1 MAVVDLSGE
10 QREPPPARPRL
21 LNQLLRLLRQTRP
34 KEEVCG
40 ACTGPAAAFINPAL
54 KIAFTEMDYKVDLF
68 AKQQPGRDRGQVD
81 ISRNLG
87 PAL

>member
-34 KEEVCG
+34 KEEVY
-40 ACTGPAAAFINPAL
+40 CTGPAPTAFINPAL

-68 AKQQPGRDRGQVD
+68 
-81 ISRNLG
+81 
-87 PAL
+87 